1 MADALLIDTSEGET
15 LRLAAAGAWTSTN
28 AQPLERELDAA
39 ARRHAAAKRLA
50 LDMGQ
55 VERLDT
61 YGAWLLERLVRAIQS
76 RGAATEIF
84 GRKQGYRAPV
94 TNTHLRA

>member
-1 MADALLIDTSEGET
+1 MADALLIDRTEGDT

-28 AQPLERELDAA
+28 ARPLELEIDAA
-39 ARRHAAAKRLA
+39 ARRHAAVKQVAI
-50 LDMGQ
+50 DMGK

-61 YGAWLLERLVRAIQS
+61 FGAWLLERLVRAFQS
-76 RGAATEIF
+76 RGAAPEIF